1 MDRATGDLREDGLL
15 ARTVTVKLRDRDF
28 TTRQA
33 SRTLPE
39 PVLSDRVVYEVARGL
54 LAKLR
59 AARRMPARLLGV
71 ALSGLVREERELQLS
86 LLPADGGGEL
96 ETERDR
102 TIART
107 IDTVRERFGPHA
119 LRRGGAG

>member
-1 MDRATGDLREDGLL
+1 MGTAKSKVLVQVLLVITGIAT
-15 ARTVTVKLRDRDF
+15 T
-28 TTRQA
+28 
-33 SRTLPE
+33 PCN
-39 PVLSDRVVYEVARGL
+39 
-54 LAKLR
+54 
-59 AARRMPARLLGV
+59 
-71 ALSGLVREERELQLS
+71 
-86 LLPADGGGEL
+86 GGAL